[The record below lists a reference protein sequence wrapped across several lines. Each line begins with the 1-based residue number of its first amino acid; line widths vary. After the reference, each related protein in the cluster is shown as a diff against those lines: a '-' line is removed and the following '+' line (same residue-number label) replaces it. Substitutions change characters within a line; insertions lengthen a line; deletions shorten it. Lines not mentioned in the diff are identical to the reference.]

1 MKIYTKKGDGG
12 ETSLFGGQKVK
23 KSAARIATYGT
34 VDELNSV
41 LGMALTYPHAKQT
54 GTYLKQLQHDLFVLG
69 ADLAT
74 PVTKDTRIERI
85 SESQVQFLENA
96 IDEMDAE
103 LPPLKNFILPGGNR
117 SGATIHF
124 ARTVCR
130 RAERHAVACGED
142 EELSPLSIV
151 YLNRLSDFLFVLGRF
166 ENFKSKT
173 EETPWIPNS

>member
-23 KSAARIATYGT
+23 KSSARIAAYGT

-41 LGMALTYPHAKQT
+41 LGMALTYPHSDQT
-54 GTYLKQLQHDLFVLG
+54 RSYLEQLQNDLFVLG

-74 PVTKDTRIERI
+74 PISRNTRIDRI
-85 SESQVQFLENA
+85 TQAQVDFLEHA
-96 IDEMDAE
+96 IDEME
-103 LPPLKNFILPGGNR
+103 EYLPPLRNFILPGG
-117 SGATIHF
+117 SKTGATIHF

-130 RAERHAVACGED
+130 RAERHAVECREQ
-142 EELSPLSIV
+142 EELSSLSIV

-166 ENFKSKT
+166 ENQQAGT
-173 EETPWIPNS
+173 EETPWLSNS